1 MKKKFFTYP
10 IAATLVLCW
19 TFFPNINPCLAGDT
33 ISVGVVTGLTGWG
46 ADLGASVKE
55 GVNLAVEEIN
65 NNGGL
70 LGNNIEVIYRDD
82 ESNPPKGIVAAR
94 ELIYAKKVDVLL
106 GPSFTTV
113 NFAILPVI
121 NEAKILNL
129 TLATGTAIVNP
140 QKNPYTF
147 RSNFHSKIEAEAAIN
162 YAVKQKGHQKL
173 AILHDSSAY
182 GKSGL
187 AEILALLKKEGLA
200 ALTIET
206 YNIGDK
212 NMTGQLLKIKQTGA
226 TAVLAWG
233 LGPDL
238 AVVAKNMHTLGL
250 NLPVYGGSGSNSRFF
265 KKLAGDLGE
274 NFLGALTKNFTFNQK
289 NPLPVRAK
297 RYMDEITKRYGLNR
311 SSILSNSAHSYDA
324 MYIYA
329 QAVKKAGTVEKTKV
343 KAAMENLR
351 YQGLTAETVF
361 SPSDHEALDASDM
374 AMAYSA
380 GWIPEGAFN
389 RPDDID

>member
-1 MKKKFFTYP
+1 MKKTFFTCSM
-10 IAATLVLCW
+10 AFALLFCW
-19 TFFPNINPCLAGDT
+19 ILFSNINPSLASDT
-33 ISVGVVTGLTGWG
+33 IRVGIVTGLTGWG

-70 LGNNIEVIYRDD
+70 LGKTIEVTYRDD

-140 QKNPYTF
+140 QKNPFTF

-162 YAVKQKGHQKL
+162 YAVKKKGHQKL
-173 AILHDSSAY
+173 AILHDSSGY

-187 AEILALLKKEGLA
+187 AEILPLLKKEGLT
-200 ALTIET
+200 ALTIES

-226 TAVLAWG
+226 TAILAWG

-250 NLPVYGGSGSNSRFF
+250 NFPVYGGSGSNSRFF
-265 KKLAGDLGE
+265 KQLAGDVGG

-289 NPLPVRAK
+289 NPLPARAK
-297 RYMDEITKRYGLNR
+297 KYMDEITKRYGVNR

-324 MYIYA
+324 IYIYA
-329 QAVKKAGTVEKTKV
+329 QAVQKAGSVEKMKV

-351 YQGLTAETVF
+351 YKGLTAETVF
-361 SPSDHEALDASDM
+361 SPSDHEALDAKDM
-374 AMAYSA
+374 TMAYSA
-380 GWIPEGAFN
+380 GWIPEGAFS
-389 RPDDID
+389 RPDDAD

>member
-1 MKKKFFTYP
+1 MKKKCLIFSLALALVFSL
-10 IAATLVLCW
+10 TLFCNLKASSA
-19 TFFPNINPCLAGDT
+19 NDT
-33 ISVGVVTGLTGWG
+33 IRVGIVTGMTGWG

-65 NNGGL
+65 KNGGL
-70 LGNNIEVIYRDD
+70 LDKTIEIFYRDD

-129 TLATGTAIVNP
+129 TLATGTAIINP

-162 YAVKQKGHQKL
+162 YAVKKKGHRKL

-187 AEILALLKKEGLA
+187 AVLLPLLKQEDLTALA
-200 ALTIET
+200 IET

-226 TAVLAWG
+226 TAILAWG

-238 AVVAKNMHTLGL
+238 AVVAKDMHTLGL
-250 NLPVYGGSGSNSRFF
+250 NIPVYGGSGSNSRFF
-265 KKLAGDLGE
+265 KQLAGDVGGK
-274 NFLGALTKNFTFNQK
+274 FLGALTKNFTFNQK
-289 NPLPVRAK
+289 NPLPVQAK
-297 RYMDEITKRYGLNR
+297 RYMDEITKRYGVNR
-311 SSILSNSAHSYDA
+311 SSLLPNSAHSYDA

-329 QAVKKAGTVEKTKV
+329 QAVRNAGSIEKTKV

-351 YQGLTAETVF
+351 YEGLTAEFVF
-361 SPSDHEALDASDM
+361 SPSDHEALDAKDM

-380 GWIPEGAFN
+380 GWIPEGAFS
-389 RPDDID
+389 RPDDI